1 MTNASGERT
10 ATDEGHDELE
20 AKKGLPDNRST
31 GSARWAVRGYRVLIT
46 MAAVV
51 LFNQSLQA
59 GEFMSGRYEFLEFHR
74 LGATVAEFVVLFAAI
89 AAGVARY
96 RGRYPLWPAGVTGLL
111 FVAIQLQEWAG
122 EERVLSV
129 HVPLGVSIIV
139 TAIGLT
145 VWAWRES

>member
-1 MTNASGERT
+1 MTNASGDRT
-10 ATDEGHDELE
+10 ATDEGHGELE
-20 AKKGLPDNRST
+20 TVKSPSDDRPT
-31 GSARWAVRGYRVLIT
+31 GSGRWAVRGYRVLIT
-46 MAAVV
+46 MAAAV

-74 LGATVAEFVVLFAAI
+74 LGAMVAEFLVLLAAS

-111 FVAIQLQEWAG
+111 FVVIQLQQWAG

>member
-1 MTNASGERT
+1 MTYTDGERT
-10 ATDEGHDELE
+10 TTDEGRSELE
-20 AKKGLPDNRST
+20 PMTSPPDDRST
-31 GSARWAVRGYRVLIT
+31 GSARWAVRAFRVLIT

-74 LGATVAEFVVLFAAI
+74 LGATVAEFVVLLAAI
-89 AAGVARY
+89 AAGVARFL
-96 RGRYPLWPAGVTGLL
+96 GRYPLLPAGVTALL
-111 FVAIQLQEWAG
+111 FVAIQVQEWAG
-122 EERVLSV
+122 EERVFSV

-139 TAIGLT
+139 TAIGVT

>member
-1 MTNASGERT
+1 MTSP
-10 ATDEGHDELE
+10 
-20 AKKGLPDNRST
+20 PDDRST
-31 GSARWAVRGYRVLIT
+31 ASARWAVRAFRVLIT

-74 LGATVAEFVVLFAAI
+74 LGATVAEVVVLFAAI

-96 RGRYPLWPAGVTGLL
+96 RHRYPSWPTGVSALL
-111 FVAIQLQEWAG
+111 FVAIQIQEWAG

-129 HVPLGVSIIV
+129 HVPLGVSIIM
-139 TAIGLT
+139 TAVGVT
-145 VWAWRES
+145 VWAWREA

>member
-1 MTNASGERT
+1 MTNAGGERT
-10 ATDEGHDELE
+10 ATDEGHGELE
-20 AKKGLPDNRST
+20 AMTRPPEDRSP

-74 LGATVAEFVVLFAAI
+74 LGATVAEFVVLFATI

>member
-1 MTNASGERT
+1 MTNASGDRT
-10 ATDEGHDELE
+10 ATDEGHGELE
-20 AKKGLPDNRST
+20 TVKSPSDDRPT
-31 GSARWAVRGYRVLIT
+31 GSGRWAVRGYRVLIT
-46 MAAVV
+46 MAAAV

-74 LGATVAEFVVLFAAI
+74 LGAMGAEFLVLLAAI

-111 FVAIQLQEWAG
+111 FVVIQLQEWAG